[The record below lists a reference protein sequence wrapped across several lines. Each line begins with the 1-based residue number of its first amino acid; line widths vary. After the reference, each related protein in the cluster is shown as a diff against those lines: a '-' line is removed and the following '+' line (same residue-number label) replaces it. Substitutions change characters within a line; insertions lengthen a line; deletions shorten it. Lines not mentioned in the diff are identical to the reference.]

1 MVIEESDFRLIP
13 VKESGL
19 LFDLELLKVINKG
32 KENERT
38 EFKNIAYGITIE
50 SALKYIANARINA
63 KYNDSISL
71 KQYLQEYKDIIN
83 SIKDTCK
90 I

>member
-50 SALKYIANARINA
+50 SALKYIANARISA

>member
-1 MVIEESDFRLIP
+1 MIIEESDFRLIP
-13 VKESGL
+13 VRESGL
-19 LFDLELLKVINKG
+19 LFDLELLKVMNKG
-32 KENERT
+32 KENERA

>member
-83 SIKDTCK
+83 SIRDTCK

>member
-1 MVIEESDFRLIP
+1 MIIEESDFRLIP

-63 KYNDSISL
+63 KYDDSISL

>member
-38 EFKNIAYGITIE
+38 EFKNIAYGITLE
-50 SALKYIANARINA
+50 SALKYIANARISS
-63 KYNDSISL
+63 KYEGSISL
-71 KQYLQEYKDIIN
+71 QQYLQEYKDIIN

>member
-1 MVIEESDFRLIP
+1 MIIEESDFRLIP

-71 KQYLQEYKDIIN
+71 KQYLQEYKDVIN

>member
-1 MVIEESDFRLIP
+1 MIIEESDFRLIP

-38 EFKNIAYGITIE
+38 EFKNIAYGVTIE

>member
-1 MVIEESDFRLIP
+1 MIIEESDFRLIP
-13 VKESGL
+13 VKESGW

>member
-1 MVIEESDFRLIP
+1 MIIEESDFRLIP

-50 SALKYIANARINA
+50 SALKYIANARINS

>member
-1 MVIEESDFRLIP
+1 MIIEESDFRLIP

-71 KQYLQEYKDIIN
+71 KQ
-83 SIKDTCK
+83 
-90 I
+90 

>member
-1 MVIEESDFRLIP
+1 MIIEESDFRLIP
-13 VKESGL
+13 IKEAGL

-38 EFKNIAYGITIE
+38 EFKNIAYGVTLE
-50 SALKYIANARINA
+50 SALKYIANARINS
-63 KYNDSISL
+63 KHEGSISL
-71 KQYLQEYKDIIN
+71 QQYLQEYKDVIN
-83 SIKDTCK
+83 SIKAICK

>member
-1 MVIEESDFRLIP
+1 MIIEESDFRLIP

-38 EFKNIAYGITIE
+38 E
-50 SALKYIANARINA
+50 LKYIANARINA

>member
-50 SALKYIANARINA
+50 SALKYIANARINS
-63 KYNDSISL
+63 KHNDSISL

>member
-1 MVIEESDFRLIP
+1 MIIEESDFRLIP

-19 LFDLELLKVINKG
+19 LFDLELLKVIHKG

>member
-1 MVIEESDFRLIP
+1 MIIEESDFRLIP

-83 SIKDTCK
+83 SIKDICK

>member
-1 MVIEESDFRLIP
+1 MIIEESDFRLIP

>member
-1 MVIEESDFRLIP
+1 MIIEESDFRLIP

-19 LFDLELLKVINKG
+19 LFDLELLKVVNKG

>member
-1 MVIEESDFRLIP
+1 MIIEESDFRLIP
-13 VKESGL
+13 IKEAGL

-38 EFKNIAYGITIE
+38 EFKNIAYGITLE
-50 SALKYIANARINA
+50 SALKYIANARISA
-63 KYNDSISL
+63 KHEGSISL
-71 KQYLQEYKDIIN
+71 QQYLQEYKDVIN
-83 SIKDTCK
+83 SIKAICK

>member
-1 MVIEESDFRLIP
+1 MIIEESDFRLIP

-38 EFKNIAYGITIE
+38 EFKNIAYGITLE
-50 SALKYIANARINA
+50 SALKYIANARISA
-63 KYNDSISL
+63 KHEGSISL
-71 KQYLQEYKDIIN
+71 QQYLQEYKDVIN
-83 SIKDTCK
+83 SIKAICK

>member
-38 EFKNIAYGITIE
+38 EFKNIAYGVTIE

-83 SIKDTCK
+83 SIRDTCK